1 MVLNVGKRQRS
12 EWPNIWFEQVKPELI
27 YHTESGH
34 PSYLHWWYAASE
46 KGNPEAQA
54 FVGDQSTEPAL
65 AFHWHLRAAE
75 NGHAP
80 SFEEVAYCYQGGDGV
95 DANDDKAG
103 YWYQR
108 AAERGSMTAL
118 FELGRIRFGRA
129 DGAAPDDDD
138 WIPVFRTFHAAAY
151 SGHPVAASVVVNFY
165 VGGVGTVRDLAK
177 AYAWAKLSH
186 SRNYEYGR
194 DKFVEVWREC
204 DPEDVHE
211 GEKLFPTL
219 MATVPLYRQDV
230 ITRSVIS

>member
-1 MVLNVGKRQRS
+1 MNVR
-12 EWPNIWFEQVKPELI
+12 IELP
-27 YHTESGH
+27 SGAK
-34 PSYLHWWYAASE
+34 SYLHWWYAASE

-80 SFEEVAYCYQGGDGV
+80 SFEEVAYCYQQG
-95 DANDDKAG
+95 
-103 YWYQR
+103 
-108 AAERGSMTAL
+108 
-118 FELGRIRFGRA
+118 

-151 SGHPVAASVVVNFY
+151 SGHPVAASVVTHFY
-165 VGGVGTVRDLAK
+165 VGGVGTVRDLVK

-194 DKFVEVWREC
+194 DKFVDVWREC